1 MHQDLFNSIYNDEA
15 FPKWNPVVAR
25 NICYEMMQNVESYIH
40 DTFVSSQG
48 DYPALLKFTGIE
60 RVDPKTEF
68 EQGGW
73 NKKTHEIT
81 QNSSYLVRVM
91 FEYDGEQLE
100 PFYMYLPY
108 CYKGGLMVIGGA
120 KFALTPV
127 LIDPCISITDRNIY
141 IPVGKNKII
150 FKTWPYHFLENG
162 ERRNKSVVYA
172 TVYRGSKRKPGQMG
186 APTRNMNA
194 TMAHYLFAR
203 YGLSGTF
210 EKYLGVDSVAVGH
223 DGFDNTNYPEDEW
236 VLCSSFGRKPDKL
249 YIKSYYAPN
258 FTLAIRKEHYT
269 DEAQCLIAALFY
281 IADHFPAQFND
292 IDRDITKNTFYQR
305 ILATVI
311 LPFEEHAPTAFSNM
325 QKHITSLLSYVDE
338 GLRQRLIAIEGIRV
352 HDIFDLFANILFTY
366 QERVT
371 VTTRELTTMYNKQLV
386 LLPYLLQE
394 VIHNIYSLGWDLQAS
409 KEDPT
414 FDKAKAERKIKNRLK
429 GGISFILKI
438 NTSKHKEAAAIN
450 SATDNLITKISSPVV
465 TQARMSSP
473 SSKRSRKPVTPDMTL
488 SISIAEVGDLTSD
501 AGCHTGRSRLNMFVK
516 VSDQGYIERNPELID
531 VVDKAQQQIGR

>member
-1 MHQDLFNSIYNDEA
+1 M
-15 FPKWNPVVAR
+15 
-25 NICYEMMQNVESYIH
+25 
-40 DTFVSSQG
+40 
-48 DYPALLKFTGIE
+48 
-60 RVDPKTEF
+60 
-68 EQGGW
+68 
-73 NKKTHEIT
+73 
-81 QNSSYLVRVM
+81 
-91 FEYDGEQLE
+91 
-100 PFYMYLPY
+100 
-108 CYKGGLMVIGGA
+108 
-120 KFALTPV
+120 
-127 LIDPCISITDRNIY
+127 
-141 IPVGKNKII
+141 
-150 FKTWPYHFLENG
+150 
-162 ERRNKSVVYA
+162 
-172 TVYRGSKRKPGQMG
+172 
-186 APTRNMNA
+186 
-194 TMAHYLFAR
+194 
-203 YGLSGTF
+203 
-210 EKYLGVDSVAVGH
+210 
-223 DGFDNTNYPEDEW
+223 
-236 VLCSSFGRKPDKL
+236 
-249 YIKSYYAPN
+249 
-258 FTLAIRKEHYT
+258 
-269 DEAQCLIAALFY
+269 
-281 IADHFPAQFND
+281 
-292 IDRDITKNTFYQR
+292 
-305 ILATVI
+305 
-311 LPFEEHAPTAFSNM
+311 
-325 QKHITSLLSYVDE
+325 DE

-371 VTTRELTTMYNKQLV
+371 VTTRELTTMHNKQLV